1 VKVHLIRFPIRF
13 SLGTSNDAR
22 IEPIRD
28 LFDEKERPACDS
40 ASDPVHTYVRT
51 HARTAARPR
60 ACARQQSKTPARA
73 LRSLSVGLRV
83 YADDLRRSSRN
94 APQYNRA
101 RHTRNPYLASVTP
114 VESGTGHRQ
123 RYLRLSRSLGFVA
136 NVRSPPTQTPRGNRC
151 SSLSGIS
158 TSAPTSLPILIAR
171 VFPDAHRQGRA
182 DSRDRSVPHPP
193 RRRRRRRRRR

>member
-1 VKVHLIRFPIRF
+1 MSTRTFQFFSRNTHTHVYIYFLLRSVKVHLIRFPIRF

-28 LFDEKERPACDS
+28 LVEEKRPACDS

-73 LRSLSVGLRV
+73 LPSLSVGLRV

-136 NVRSPPTQTPRGNRC
+136 NVRSP
-151 SSLSGIS
+151 
-158 TSAPTSLPILIAR
+158 
-171 VFPDAHRQGRA
+171 
-182 DSRDRSVPHPP
+182 RDRLPEEIAAPLSLEFP
-193 RRRRRRRRRR
+193 RPLPRPCLF